1 MPMKLGWQRAS
12 AWFIERWRTFFDPG
26 TLGQQGEAA
35 AARYLRR
42 LGYKI
47 LVRGDR
53 VQLGELDLVAVDGR
67 TLVFVEVKTRRSTD
81 AGEPADAVDQVKQR
95 RLTRLALGYMKRHGL
110 LAYSARFDVIAVI
123 WPVGAR
129 HPQIEHIK
137 NAFQAQGFD
146 GLYS

>member
-1 MPMKLGWQRAS
+1 MKLAWQRART
-12 AWFIERWRTFFDPG
+12 WLIQRWRALFDPG
-26 TLGQQGEAA
+26 TLGQRGEAA

-81 AGEPADAVDQVKQR
+81 AGDPSDAVDLVKQK

-110 LAYSARFDVIAVI
+110 LTYPARFDIIAVV
-123 WPVGAR
+123 WPAGAR
-129 HPQIEHIK
+129 KPQIDHIK

>member
-1 MPMKLGWQRAS
+1 PGLPWVFYHPSNSTTFDAMKL
-12 AWFIERWRTFFDPG
+12 AWHRVKTWINDRWRAFFDRG

-53 VQLGELDLVAVDGR
+53 GQLGELDFVAVDGR

-81 AGEPADAVDQVKQR
+81 AGDPADAVDQVKQR

-110 LAYSARFDVIAVI
+110 LSYPARFDVVAVV
-123 WPVGAR
+123 WPEGAR
-129 HPQIEHIK
+129 EP
-137 NAFQAQGFD
+137 
-146 GLYS
+146 

>member
-1 MPMKLGWQRAS
+1 MKLRWPRA
-12 AWFIERWRTFFDPG
+12 AVWLIERWRAFLDPG

-53 VQLGELDLVAVDGR
+53 VQLGELDLVVVDGR
-67 TLVFVEVKTRRSTD
+67 TLVFVEVKTRRSND
-81 AGEPADAVDQVKQR
+81 LGEPSEAVDQNKQR
-95 RLTRLALGYMKRHGL
+95 RITRLALGYMKRHGL
-110 LAYSARFDVIAVI
+110 LSYPARFDIISVV
-123 WPVGAR
+123 WPAGQR
-129 HPQIEHIK
+129 RPQIEHIK

>member
-1 MPMKLGWQRAS
+1 MKLEWPRAA
-12 AWFIERWRTFFDPG
+12 AWLIERWRAWFNPG

-35 AARYLRR
+35 AARFLRR

-81 AGEPADAVDQVKQR
+81 LGEPSEAVDQVKQR

-110 LAYSARFDVIAVI
+110 LSYPARFDVIAVV
-123 WPVGAR
+123 WPEGQR

>member
-1 MPMKLGWQRAS
+1 MKLAWQRAS
-12 AWFIERWRTFFDPG
+12 AWLNERWRAFFDPG

-53 VQLGELDLVAVDGR
+53 ELDLVAVDGR

-110 LAYSARFDVIAVI
+110 LAYPARFDVIAVV
-123 WPVGAR
+123 WPEGAR
-129 HPQIEHIK
+129 RPQIEHFK

>member
-1 MPMKLGWQRAS
+1 MKLRWPRAA
-12 AWFIERWRTFFDPG
+12 AWLIDRWRVFFDPG

-67 TLVFVEVKTRRSTD
+67 TLVFIEVKTRRSTD
-81 AGEPADAVDQVKQR
+81 QGEPYDAVDQSKQR
-95 RLTRLALGYMKRHGL
+95 RITRLALGYMK
-110 LAYSARFDVIAVI
+110 
-123 WPVGAR
+123 
-129 HPQIEHIK
+129 
-137 NAFQAQGFD
+137 
-146 GLYS
+146 